1 MLNFLG
7 KNIKFNTTPTWEGNT
22 NADFPQIEI
31 SFDLFNDTM

>member
-22 NADFPQIEI
+22 TADFPEIEI